1 MKVVKVGMGILIVF
15 LIFYILWLGEKV
27 LLPLVI
33 AASIAYLITVLTHA
47 IGRFHL
53 GGYRIP
59 KPLAMLLAVSVI
71 ILSIG
76 FVINLITVNIQSVI
90 RAAPTYQANMEALI
104 VKAYQFYGVEEAPSI
119 REIMDQINF
128 RAYLQNLGS
137 AFQELVS
144 RTGIIIVYLIFLL
157 LEQRMFSTKIRCLV
171 PDPVRQK
178 DVFRLIEKIRSD
190 IRTYIGIK
198 VLTSAAT
205 ALLSYA
211 ILRMVGVDFA
221 SFWAVLIFFL
231 NFIPTI
237 GSIIATAFPALL
249 ALVQFDTYTPFIIV
263 ITVLTAL
270 QFTIGSI
277 IEPKLMGNSLNLSP
291 IVILLSLGLWGSIW
305 GIPGMF
311 LCVPITVIIVIIFSY
326 FPSTRSIAVLLSANG
341 QLATSDPEKSSDFD
355 KIWLSSDTQQ
365 TKS

>member
-1 MKVVKVGMGILIVF
+1 MKIVKAGMGIIIVF
-15 LIFYILWLGEKV
+15 LIFYILWIGEKV
-27 LLPLVI
+27 LLPLII
-33 AASIAYLITVLTHA
+33 AASIAYLITALTHA
-47 IGRFHL
+47 VGKIKIFNLRT
-53 GGYRIP
+53 P
-59 KPLAMLLAVSVI
+59 KPLAMILAICVI
-71 ILSIG
+71 VLSIG

-90 RAAPTYQANMEALI
+90 RAAPMYQANMEALI
-104 VKAYQFYGVEEAPSI
+104 SRAYQFYGIEEAPSI
-119 REIMDQINF
+119 REILDQINF
-128 RAYLQNLGS
+128 RAYLQDLGS

-144 RTGIIIVYLIFLL
+144 RTGIIIVYLIFIL
-157 LEQRMFSTKIRCLV
+157 LEQRIFSTKIRCLV

-178 DVFRLIEKIRSD
+178 DVFSLIGKIRSD

-198 VLTSAAT
+198 VLTSAT
-205 ALLSYA
+205 TGLLSYLV
-211 ILRMVGVDFA
+211 LRMVGVDFA

-249 ALVQFDTYTPFIIV
+249 ALVQFDTLAPVIVLIIA
-263 ITVLTAL
+263 LTAL

-291 IVILLSLGLWGSIW
+291 VVILLSLGLWGSIW

-326 FPSTRSIAVLLSANG
+326 FPTTRPIAILLSGNG
-341 QLATSDPEKSSDFD
+341 QLATPDPETGEDAEPLFA
-355 KIWLSSDTQQ
+355 
-365 TKS
+365 TKQK